1 MKYLI
6 TLLLLTGG
14 LLLTAQKEVQKPKQN
29 QIEIFYNVSEFFD
42 GSPTNWLFLQ
52 RFDEEDGGNEL
63 RLPATFGVQYAH
75 RINARSHFQL
85 SASVYDKY
93 YNYDADRP
101 LKNQVMQRSMYR
113 FSVRYLRE
121 IWGNKKGRISLL
133 GGLNYRLGFEDYYPL
148 GGPVPAWGLV
158 GTETLN
164 DFGISA
170 GVRLVKPVFGDFFLS
185 LEASYTRYLFFGKGD
200 TFDSGSPKSS
210 PQNLTL
216 RYGLGYR
223 F

>member
-1 MKYLI
+1 MKHLA
-6 TLLLLTGG
+6 TLLLLTAGF
-14 LLLTAQKEVQKPKQN
+14 LLNAQKDVKKPKQN

-42 GSPTNWLFLQ
+42 GSATNWLFLQ
-52 RFDEEDGGNEL
+52 RVDDGDGGNEL
-63 RLPATFGVQYAH
+63 FLPATFGVHYAH
-75 RINARSHFQL
+75 WINGRSHFQL
-85 SASVYDKY
+85 SAAVYDKD

-101 LKNQVMQRSMYR
+101 LENQVMQRSMYR
-113 FSVRYLRE
+113 LSVRYLRD
-121 IWGNKKGRISLL
+121 IWANKKGRISLL

-148 GGPVPAWGLV
+148 GGPVPAWDMV

-164 DFGISA
+164 DLGVSA
-170 GVRLVKPVFGDFFLS
+170 GVRLFKPVFGDFFLS
-185 LEASYTRYLFFGKGD
+185 LEASYTRYLFFGKGG
-200 TFDSGSPKSS
+200 TFDPGSPKSS